1 MTRPSPE
8 LFSLTEATSNAGA
21 GVWGDCARTRD
32 SIATPDKAIA
42 ARAAAEVAADTHR
55 VLKVKRFMVSSFLP
69 ILVRYE
75 PLHSIDDQH
84 VDRFAPRVEPE
95 PELLLQGRENRRRGR
110 PIDRVRHAGG
120 RRRWSQLR
128 RHVEF
133 DVEVAAEPGAIDHRP
148 AHRRREEH
156 GKRVERDPA
165 EAHRAS
171 GSWAGRAAWPLRAT
185 RRRTSADPLWRLR
198 AIRTRGPQVRTEFSV

>member
-42 ARAAAEVAADTHR
+42 ARAAAAVAADTHR

-84 VDRFAPRVEPE
+84 VNRFAPRVEPE

-110 PIDRVRHAGG
+110 PIDRVRHAGR
-120 RRRWSQLR
+120 RRRWSEFC
-128 RHVEF
+128 RHIEL
-133 DVEVAAEPGAIDHRP
+133 DVEIAPESGAIDHRT

-156 GKRVERDPA
+156 GKGVERDPA
-165 EAHRAS
+165 EPHRAS
-171 GSWAGRAAWPLRAT
+171 GSRAGRAAGRIGACPA
-185 RRRTSADPLWRLR
+185 
-198 AIRTRGPQVRTEFSV
+198 